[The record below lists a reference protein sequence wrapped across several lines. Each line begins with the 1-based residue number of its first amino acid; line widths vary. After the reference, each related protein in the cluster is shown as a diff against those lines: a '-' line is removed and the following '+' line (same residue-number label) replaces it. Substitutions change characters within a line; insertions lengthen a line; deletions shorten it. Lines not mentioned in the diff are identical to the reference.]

1 MCNSR
6 ERKQEMI
13 KQEMTPVMETRETT
27 NTCPLSVEEPEENG
41 HVTFTVYGNFDRKI
55 IPDIFDG
62 ITPLFTKQRSR
73 VTMNLEGVTGID
85 NSGIATIVECVRM
98 ASDSETEFNVIGI
111 NEKVKEVLE
120 LTKLSSLFENMEF
133 RTVCSNSES
142 GTLGCCIKKKIN
154 IPNRIPE
161 TN

>member
-1 MCNSR
+1 
-6 ERKQEMI
+6 
-13 KQEMTPVMETRETT
+13 
-27 NTCPLSVEEPEENG
+27 
-41 HVTFTVYGNFDRKI
+41 
-55 IPDIFDG
+55 
-62 ITPLFTKQRSR
+62 
-73 VTMNLEGVTGID
+73 MNLDGVTGID

-120 LTKLSSLFENMEF
+120 LTKLSSLFENMEV
-133 RTVCSNSES
+133 RTDCSNSEP

>member
-1 MCNSR
+1 MDHYILSIFLLKVSIYVDN
-6 ERKQEMI
+6 MLFI
-13 KQEMTPVMETRETT
+13 KGFSLNKDVAVII
-27 NTCPLSVEEPEENG
+27 S
-41 HVTFTVYGNFDRKI
+41 GNINKDIKVL

-154 IPNRIPE
+154 IPSKKCL
-161 TN
+161 